1 MKSTKSSPISSEDCV
16 FCVFL
21 WCLRPRWPLTLNVLS
36 ILLFRSSYNRH
47 VNVKSC
53 FLPCL
58 SLLNPSDVTDTDD
71 GTRENSKPAPC
82 EDGLAQP
89 EAEAEAER
97 ESEAVV
103 AEADSEPEP
112 DVDAEAEPEV
122 DEEAEPEVDEDADP
136 EMDGEAEPEMET
148 DDLAEMDAE
157 AIGSSKEAEDDHL
170 SVSIPNEDAI
180 TLDVDGDDLLETG
193 KHVKLPDT
201 EAEKGTDEPEASAEM
216 GPDDDMKVEETEG
229 KNDDG
234 SRGEAAK
241 KDGREALKKA
251 ETGDKEK
258 DSGKKGPCT
267 TGASGQA
274 KRFVFLCQFFDTTT
288 KSSSLRTQHCG

>member
-1 MKSTKSSPISSEDCV
+1 MLKV
-16 FCVFL
+16 V
-21 WCLRPRWPLTLNVLS
+21 
-36 ILLFRSSYNRH
+36 
-47 VNVKSC
+47 

-82 EDGLAQP
+82 EDSLAQP
-89 EAEAEAER
+89 EAEP
-97 ESEAVV
+97 ESEAVA
-103 AEADSEPEP
+103 AEADSVPEP
-112 DVDAEAEPEV
+112 DEDAEAEPDV
-122 DEEAEPEVDEDADP
+122 DAEPEVDEDADP
-136 EMDGEAEPEMET
+136 EMDGEAEPEVET
-148 DDLAEMDAE
+148 ELAEMDAE
-157 AIGSSKEAEDDHL
+157 AMNSSKEAEDDHL
-170 SVSIPNEDAI
+170 SVSIQNEDAL

-193 KHVKLPDT
+193 KHVKLPDP
-201 EAEKGTDEPEASAEM
+201 EAEKGTDEPEASAET

-229 KNDDG
+229 HRDGKKDDG
-234 SRGEAAK
+234 SRGEPTK
-241 KDGREALKKA
+241 KDSREALKKA

-258 DSGKKGPCT
+258 DSGKKGPSA

>member
-1 MKSTKSSPISSEDCV
+1 MC
-16 FCVFL
+16 
-21 WCLRPRWPLTLNVLS
+21 
-36 ILLFRSSYNRH
+36 
-47 VNVKSC
+47 
-53 FLPCL
+53 LPCL

-82 EDGLAQP
+82 EDSLAKP
-89 EAEAEAER
+89 EAEAEP
-97 ESEAVV
+97 ESEAVA
-103 AEADSEPEP
+103 AEADSELEPEA
-112 DVDAEAEPEV
+112 DADAEAEPEV
-122 DEEAEPEVDEDADP
+122 DAESDPEVDADADPEEDEEAEPEV
-136 EMDGEAEPEMET
+136 ET
-148 DDLAEMDAE
+148 ELAEMDAE
-157 AIGSSKEAEDDHL
+157 TMNSSKEAEDDHL

-193 KHVKLPDT
+193 KHVKLPDP
-201 EAEKGTDEPEASAEM
+201 EAEKGTDEPEASAET

-229 KNDDG
+229 HKDGKKDDG
-234 SRGEAAK
+234 SRGEPTK
-241 KDGREALKKA
+241 KDSREALKKA

-258 DSGKKGPCT
+258 DSGKKGPAT

>member
-1 MKSTKSSPISSEDCV
+1 MLKV
-16 FCVFL
+16 V
-21 WCLRPRWPLTLNVLS
+21 
-36 ILLFRSSYNRH
+36 
-47 VNVKSC
+47 

-71 GTRENSKPAPC
+71 GIRENSKPPPC
-82 EDGLAQP
+82 EDSLAHS
-89 EAEAEAER
+89 EAEP
-97 ESEAVV
+97 ESEAVA

-112 DVDAEAEPEV
+112 EVDAEAEPEV
-122 DEEAEPEVDEDADP
+122 DADAEPDVDEDP
-136 EMDGEAEPEMET
+136 EVEPE
-148 DDLAEMDAE
+148 LAEMDAE
-157 AIGSSKEAEDDHL
+157 AMNSSKEAEEDHL

-193 KHVKLPDT
+193 KHVKLPDP

-216 GPDDDMKVEETEG
+216 SPDDDMKAEESEG
-229 KNDDG
+229 HRDGKKDDG
-234 SRGEAAK
+234 SRGEPVK
-241 KDGREALKKA
+241 KDGRDALKKA

-288 KSSSLRTQHCG
+288 KSSSLRTQHCGQPQDFFFFAIREMFTDVPKPAIYCFDLFLEVG

>member
-1 MKSTKSSPISSEDCV
+1 M
-16 FCVFL
+16 
-21 WCLRPRWPLTLNVLS
+21 
-36 ILLFRSSYNRH
+36 RH

-53 FLPCL
+53 VLPCL

-82 EDGLAQP
+82 EDSLTQP
-89 EAEAEAER
+89 EAEPEP
-97 ESEAVV
+97 ESEAVA

-112 DVDAEAEPEV
+112 EADA
-122 DEEAEPEVDEDADP
+122 DPEVDEDADP
-136 EMDGEAEPEMET
+136 EMDGEAEPEVET
-148 DDLAEMDAE
+148 DLAEMDPE
-157 AIGSSKEAEDDHL
+157 TVDFSKETEDDHL
-170 SVSIPNEDAI
+170 SVSIQNEDAI

-193 KHVKLPDT
+193 KHVKLPDP
-201 EAEKGTDEPEASAEM
+201 EGEKGTDEPEASAET
-216 GPDDDMKVEETEG
+216 GPDDDMKTEETEG
-229 KNDDG
+229 HKDGKKDDG
-234 SRGEAAK
+234 SRSESMK
-241 KDGREALKKA
+241 KDGRDSLKKA

-258 DSGKKGPCT
+258 DSGKKGPST

>member
-1 MKSTKSSPISSEDCV
+1 M
-16 FCVFL
+16 
-21 WCLRPRWPLTLNVLS
+21 
-36 ILLFRSSYNRH
+36 RH

-53 FLPCL
+53 VLPCL

-71 GTRENSKPAPC
+71 GTRENTKPAPC
-82 EDGLAQP
+82 EDGPAQP
-89 EAEAEAER
+89 EAEAEP
-97 ESEAVV
+97 ESEAVA

-112 DVDAEAEPEV
+112 EVDADAEPE
-122 DEEAEPEVDEDADP
+122 ADEDADP
-136 EMDGEAEPEMET
+136 GMDGEAEPEAET
-148 DDLAEMDAE
+148 DLAEMDAE
-157 AIGSSKEAEDDHL
+157 AMNSSKEAEDDHL

-193 KHVKLPDT
+193 KHVKLPDPD
-201 EAEKGTDEPEASAEM
+201 AEKGTDEPEASAET
-216 GPDDDMKVEETEG
+216 GPDDDMKEEETEG
-229 KNDDG
+229 HKDGKKDDG
-234 SRGEAAK
+234 SRCEPTK
-241 KDGREALKKA
+241 KDGRESLKKA

-258 DSGKKGPCT
+258 DSGKKGPST

>member
-1 MKSTKSSPISSEDCV
+1 M
-16 FCVFL
+16 
-21 WCLRPRWPLTLNVLS
+21 
-36 ILLFRSSYNRH
+36 RH

-53 FLPCL
+53 VLPCL

-71 GTRENSKPAPC
+71 GTRENSKTAPS
-82 EDGLAQP
+82 EESLAQP
-89 EAEAEAER
+89 EAEALAEAEP
-97 ESEAVV
+97 ESEAVA

-112 DVDAEAEPEV
+112 EVDAEAEPEPEPEV
-122 DEEAEPEVDEDADP
+122 DADVDGDGEPEVDEDADP
-136 EMDGEAEPEMET
+136 DPDPDPEVDGETEPEMEAE
-148 DDLAEMDAE
+148 LAELDAE
-157 AIGSSKEAEDDHL
+157 AMNSSKEAEDDHL

-193 KHVKLPDT
+193 KHVKLPDPD
-201 EAEKGTDEPEASAEM
+201 AEKGTDEPEASAETC
-216 GPDDDMKVEETEG
+216 PDDDLKEEETEAHKGG
-229 KNDDG
+229 KKDDG
-234 SRGEAAK
+234 SRCEPMK
-241 KDGREALKKA
+241 KDGRDSLKKA

-258 DSGKKGPCT
+258 DSGKKGPST